1 MQWKPHSCILTCPE
15 HKFKSWIEFMKFNI
29 FAQSVFK
36 QVWTLHSHI
45 ANWSPEPQGAKG
57 RDREPIRDF
66 ATFAYQH
73 TLKSLKSGI
82 TETCIST
89 KKRKKMLDPY
99 GKIALRK
106 NTTIESIK
114 NVIQIISL
122 AFSLVCMQRD
132 WNQAE

>member
-15 HKFKSWIEFMKFNI
+15 HKLKSWIELIKFKHI
-29 FAQSVFK
+29 CTKCLQ
-36 QVWTLHSHI
+36 QVLTLHNHI
-45 ANWSPEPQGAKG
+45 ANWSSEPQGAKG
-57 RDREPIRDF
+57 RDREPIRNF

-89 KKRKKMLDPY
+89 KKQKKMLGPY
-99 GKIALRK
+99 GEIALRK
-106 NTTIESIK
+106 IKSKESIK
-114 NVIQIISL
+114 KVVHIMGL